1 MAIPKE
7 RSEKHFTYGDYLTWP
22 DEERWELIR
31 GEAYAMSPA
40 PNRRHQKFS
49 GAIFYQM
56 YSFFEEKP
64 CEVYHAPFDVRFPDF
79 PGQADDDI
87 DTVVQPD
94 IAVVCDRS
102 KLDDRGCRGA
112 PDLVVEILS
121 PSTAAKDLREKLD
134 LYESRGVREYWV
146 LHPVENLVTVF
157 LLNDAGTYGKPSV
170 HAGDE
175 SVKSRTFE
183 GLAVDLKKVFA
194 GK

>member
-7 RSEKHFTYGDYLTWP
+7 RSGRRFTYGDYCTWP

-40 PNRRHQKFS
+40 PNRRHQKLS
-49 GAIFYQM
+49 GAILYQM
-56 YSFFEEKP
+56 YSYFEGKS

-79 PGQADDDI
+79 PAQEDDDI

-94 IAVVCDRS
+94 IVVVCDRS

-134 LYESRGVREYWV
+134 LYESRGVKEYWV
-146 LHPVENLVTVF
+146 LHPAEKLVTVF
-157 LLNDAGTYGKPSV
+157 VLDDALSYGKPSV
-170 HAGDE
+170 HAGEE

-183 GLAVDLKKVFA
+183 GLEVDLKKVFA
-194 GK
+194 EK